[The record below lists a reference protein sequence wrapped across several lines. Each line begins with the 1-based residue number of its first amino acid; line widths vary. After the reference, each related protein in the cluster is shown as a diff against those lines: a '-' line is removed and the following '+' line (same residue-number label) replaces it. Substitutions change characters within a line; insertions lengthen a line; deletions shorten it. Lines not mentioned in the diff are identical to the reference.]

1 MLRCS
6 EKTMRPSS
14 ATLSIIVSHLAR
26 GDFYLVD
33 PIASFAWPLLVQAGG
48 LAKLEG
54 GRLQLTARGRTAL
67 RKPPAEVIRALWQRW
82 VTHAVID
89 EFSRIDEIKGQRA
102 RNVLSAAGPR
112 RQAVA
117 AALAGCPPG
126 EWLGVDTLFAIMR
139 RGNMRPRSPQ
149 PNGAV
154 EALPRRRALRVHGLR
169 RPAGDPAHHPGS
181 LSTRSD
187 RHLPGTHR

>member
-1 MLRCS
+1 MDTTQTGPLGSLGEHRVRLTEQEAQLNVRTVLRLCTAGKLRCS

-26 GDFYLVD
+26 GDFYLFD

-54 GRLQLTARGRTAL
+54 GRLQLTAKGRTAL
-67 RKPPAEVIRALWQRW
+67 RRPPAEVIRALWQRW
-82 VTHAVID
+82 MTHAVID

-102 RNVLSAAGPR
+102 RNVLSAARPR

-126 EWLGVDTLFAIMR
+126 EWLDVDTLFT
-139 RGNMRPRSPQ
+139 NMR
-149 PNGAV
+149 
-154 EALPRRRALRVHGLR
+154 
-169 RPAGDPAHHPGS
+169 
-181 LSTRSD
+181 
-187 RHLPGTHR
+187 